1 MNLLLVIVSF
11 TSFSRLG
18 ELCAIASFS
27 FAFGGWLG
35 LVISENP
42 EGISSF
48 ELFIYY
54 FEHVWASFLGP
65 VVMSVGGRY
74 NLLSYVK
81 FPLPWFGF
89 MFFAFYMRYILM
101 GFSRLTWANLNHT
114 LCGTSSDL
122 FYSHFELG
130 ESYFLYGDIY
140 LIFLCMCG
148 YFINTVIVT
157 IVFKL
162 FGLNQSANIKKTV

>member
-27 FAFGGWLG
+27 FAFGGWLS
-35 LVISENP
+35 LVINYNP
-42 EGISSF
+42 EDTSSY
-48 ELFIYY
+48 ELFFYY
-54 FEHVWASFLGP
+54 FEHVWVAFFGP
-65 VVMSVGGRY
+65 IVMSVGGRY
-74 NLLSYVK
+74 NMLSYLK

-89 MFFAFYMRYILM
+89 MTFNIYMRYILM

-114 LCGTSSDL
+114 LCGLKSDI
-122 FYSHFELG
+122 FYTHFELG

-140 LIFLCMCG
+140 VFLLCMSG
-148 YFINTVIVT
+148 YLINTVIVT
-157 IVFKL
+157 VVLKFCG
-162 FGLNQSANIKKTV
+162 FNQSDKIDKTA